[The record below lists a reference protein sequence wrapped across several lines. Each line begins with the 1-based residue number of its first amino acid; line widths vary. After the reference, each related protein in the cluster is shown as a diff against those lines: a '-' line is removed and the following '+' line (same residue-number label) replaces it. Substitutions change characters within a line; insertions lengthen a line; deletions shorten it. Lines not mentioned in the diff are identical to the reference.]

1 MRLKIQTC
9 ICSPNLVILLPGK
22 YDCSEQS
29 GSQSFGSAIVSST
42 DTCLQKSKPNPTFQ
56 GTPVCHSAIR
66 ERLLQLGDTMKAA
79 GGWHLEDRFQ
89 SWVHKQPWRQMLP
102 LDGFECFACMNPKQI
117 YLNVWFLPSQFR
129 GIYIYTADR
138 GSTCPSCGQLESERF
153 RSLSCYPMKF
163 WQVCTTAATSIG
175 LVPER
180 YLAYK
185 RFVGTV
191 LRFSSNSWS
200 TRLHSK
206 ELKFFWGRNKDLA
219 ADIRQEWDKAP
230 WLHGQTVQQQMD
242 WNVGI
247 HHSFVCDLLHAEF
260 DDTRTIPLRIYGD
273 GAESTG
279 KGSVSNRA
287 VSSR

>member
-129 GIYIYTADR
+129 GIYIYIQLIEVLHAQAA
-138 GSTCPSCGQLESERF
+138 GSWRANDSDLCHATPWNFG
-153 RSLSCYPMKF
+153 KF
-163 WQVCTTAATSIG
+163 
-175 LVPER
+175 
-180 YLAYK
+180 
-185 RFVGTV
+185 
-191 LRFSSNSWS
+191 
-200 TRLHSK
+200 
-206 ELKFFWGRNKDLA
+206 
-219 ADIRQEWDKAP
+219 
-230 WLHGQTVQQQMD
+230 VQQRQHPSA
-242 WNVGI
+242 W
-247 HHSFVCDLLHAEF
+247 FQ
-260 DDTRTIPLRIYGD
+260 
-273 GAESTG
+273 
-279 KGSVSNRA
+279 KGT
-287 VSSR
+287 

>member
-117 YLNVWFLPSQFR
+117 YLNVWFLPSQCW
-129 GIYIYTADR
+129 
-138 GSTCPSCGQLESERF
+138 SRF
-153 RSLSCYPMKF
+153 YMPKLR
-163 WQVCTTAATSIG
+163 A
-175 LVPER
+175 
-180 YLAYK
+180 
-185 RFVGTV
+185 VG
-191 LRFSSNSWS
+191 
-200 TRLHSK
+200 
-206 ELKFFWGRNKDLA
+206 E
-219 ADIRQEWDKAP
+219 
-230 WLHGQTVQQQMD
+230 
-242 WNVGI
+242 
-247 HHSFVCDLLHAEF
+247 
-260 DDTRTIPLRIYGD
+260 RTIPISVMLPHEILASLYNSGNIHRL
-273 GAESTG
+273 
-279 KGSVSNRA
+279 GSRKVPSL
-287 VSSR
+287 